1 MAYMIRDASPG
12 RVVIRGLKGTEIAK
26 KKKKD
31 NEKRQKEPRIA
42 VTGYIT
48 TVD

>member
-1 MAYMIRDASPG
+1 MAYMIRDAAPG
-12 RVVIRGLKGTEIAK
+12 RVVIRGLKGTEIA